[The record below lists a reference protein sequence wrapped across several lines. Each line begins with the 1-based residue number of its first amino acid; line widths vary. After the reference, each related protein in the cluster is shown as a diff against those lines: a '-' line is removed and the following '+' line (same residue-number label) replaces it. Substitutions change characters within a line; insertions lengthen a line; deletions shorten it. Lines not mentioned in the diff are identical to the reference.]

1 MANGNIRRNAELYV
15 RKYEKP
21 LAIGRRIPQP
31 QLQRKKGD
39 DVIAVGPLVAA
50 VDDMAVVKVFCSLW
64 TTWRFSGVSACAGK
78 GKKAVG
84 FTIKRFPYDVNMWLC
99 DVPSHPPAVIYLS
112 RIYPFP
118 FQQTVLG

>member
-1 MANGNIRRNAELYV
+1 METYEETPNL
-15 RKYEKP
+15 KYEKP
-21 LAIGRRIPQP
+21 SAIGRRIPVP
-31 QLQRKKGD
+31 NRSRSTKTSKGD

-64 TTWRFSGVSACAGK
+64 TTWRFSGVSACGGK